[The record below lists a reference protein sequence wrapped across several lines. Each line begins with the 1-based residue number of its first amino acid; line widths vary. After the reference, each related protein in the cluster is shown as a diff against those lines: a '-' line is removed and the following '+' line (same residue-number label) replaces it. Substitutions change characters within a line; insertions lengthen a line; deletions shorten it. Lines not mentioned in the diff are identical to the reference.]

1 MQLLYK
7 YLYCLIRT
15 SKHMLIIITYQL
27 VISRIVA
34 CSYTYLY
41 INAIMIFIFAFKI
54 MTAWHQRTSLCMIK
68 YYYYIIIIF

>member
-1 MQLLYK
+1 
-7 YLYCLIRT
+7 
-15 SKHMLIIITYQL
+15 MLNLITYQL

-54 MTAWHQRTSLCMIK
+54 ITAWHQRTSF
-68 YYYYIIIIF
+68 YA